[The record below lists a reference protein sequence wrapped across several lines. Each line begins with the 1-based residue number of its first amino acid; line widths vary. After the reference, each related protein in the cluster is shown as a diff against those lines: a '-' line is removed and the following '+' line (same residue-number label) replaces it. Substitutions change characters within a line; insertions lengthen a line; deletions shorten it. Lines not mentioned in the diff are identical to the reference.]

1 MNSTTAQT
9 FEPTVTD
16 GRRARRD
23 RNRDKVVDAL
33 LELYD
38 ENNLRP
44 TVAEVAERSGVS
56 HRSVFR
62 YFEDLEELYRIAIQK
77 NLVRLEPLIGLPELG
92 KGTLIE
98 RIDAIVD
105 QRLAL
110 HRAQQ
115 ATSRV
120 ARMRAYEQ
128 PVLDQVLANAANKFR
143 RQVERHFEAEL
154 DQMETEKRLRTLA
167 GADIICSFEAYDMMS
182 RVRGLDDETI
192 GGVIENTL
200 TMLFAS

>member
-1 MNSTTAQT
+1 MNSKTAET
-9 FEPTVTD
+9 VEPPVID

-23 RNRDKVVDAL
+23 RNRDQVVDAL

-77 NLVRLEPLIGLPELG
+77 NLVRLEPLIGLPTLG
-92 KGTLIE
+92 QGTLDE
-98 RIDAIVD
+98 RIDAIVE
-105 QRLAL
+105 QRLTL

-120 ARMRAYEQ
+120 ARMRAFEQ
-128 PVLDQVLANAANKFR
+128 PVLDRVVANAAKKFR
-143 RQVERHFEAEL
+143 RQVERHFEIEL
-154 DQMETEKRLRTLA
+154 DEMDTDKRVHTLA
-167 GADIICSFEAYDMMS
+167 GADIICSFEAYDMLS
-182 RVRGLDDETI
+182 RVRELDDATI
-192 GGVIENTL
+192 AGVMRNGL
-200 TMLFAS
+200 TALFN